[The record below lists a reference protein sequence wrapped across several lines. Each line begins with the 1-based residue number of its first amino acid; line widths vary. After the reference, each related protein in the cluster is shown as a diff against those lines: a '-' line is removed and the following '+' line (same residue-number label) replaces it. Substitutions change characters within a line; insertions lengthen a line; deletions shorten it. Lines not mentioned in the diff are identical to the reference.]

1 MFENLFKFKKLLFGI
16 VLVALLAVLP
26 LSGGAAGAGPQE
38 QVRGS
43 IDDILAVLKDEKLKQ
58 PGMVKERR
66 DKIFAVVDVR
76 FDFQQMA
83 ERAMAR
89 HWKELKSEEQQN
101 FTDLFA
107 KLVVCRYIGR
117 IESYTDEVVDYQK
130 EVIQGDKARVYTA
143 ILKNGAIP
151 ITYSL
156 KLDGDKWLV
165 YDVMVEGVSLVANYR
180 SEFEAI
186 LNKENFGVLLTKVRE
201 KLCNMEK

>member
-1 MFENLFKFKKLLFGI
+1 MFENMFKFMRLLVGI
-16 VLVALLAVLP
+16 SLVVLLAVLP
-26 LSGGAAGAGPQE
+26 RAGVAAVAGPQE
-38 QVRGS
+38 QVKGS
-43 IDDILAVLKDEKLKQ
+43 IDSILVVLKDEKLKQ

-66 DKIFAVVDVR
+66 DKIFAVVDVS

-89 HWKELKSEEQQN
+89 HWKVLKSDEQKH

-117 IESYTDEVVDYQK
+117 IESYTDETVDYQK
-130 EVIQGDKARVYTA
+130 EIVQGDKARVYTA

-151 ITYSL
+151 ITYSM

-186 LNKENFGVLLTKVRE
+186 LNKDSFAVLLTKVQG